1 MRFSPIISTSGAVI
15 NIVLNYF
22 FIPKYGIMGATIA
35 TVISQFVS
43 SCGAYAIHPKT
54 RKIFVMQIKA
64 MTMPGL
70 PSKEWFK

>member
-1 MRFSPIISTSGAVI
+1 
-15 NIVLNYF
+15 
-22 FIPKYGIMGATIA
+22 MGATIA